1 MTLTRRLCS
10 SFALLL
16 LLSGSPALAQQ
27 PPAQPQQQS
36 EFVPI
41 DQLPP
46 QDQLPAA
53 PLLISAYAVV
63 LVAFFAYVM
72 SVGKRLGSVQRE
84 LERLESDMQRNR
96 RS

>member
-1 MTLTRRLCS
+1 MTLTRRLLS
-10 SFALLL
+10 SFALLTVL
-16 LLSGSPALAQQ
+16 AGSPALAQQ
-27 PPAQPQQQS
+27 PPAEPQQQS